1 MTIKNMTKIILKHKN
16 DNRIAGYLT
25 FLKTD
30 NKDNKDNDEIVLMYI
45 NIEEEYTN
53 KGLGTYLLW
62 SLFDHIVCN
71 DFYKDINYIV
81 WDDCSDRSRKN
92 NNIYINI
99 GARYVNKYG
108 PEMILKIRSRTIN
121 LKRKRYNS
129 DLSLIYNIEII

>member
-16 DNRIAGYLT
+16 ENKISGYLT

-30 NKDNKDNDEIVLMYI
+30 DDDDDEIVLMYI

-99 GARYVNKYG
+99 GAKYVNKYG